1 MLMNKILLALSG
13 ISLFLLVML
22 MFLFSPSE
30 AGPFGILLF
39 FVLSYVFFLGLAVF
53 CCRLFFTMLGRVNK
67 IHSGNLR
74 AKSFRYGSIV
84 ALAPVFLLLCVS
96 FGGLSIPVVLL
107 VVLIEAAL
115 LFLASRNIV

>member
-30 AGPFGILLF
+30 AGPFGILFF

-53 CCRLFFTMLGRVNK
+53 CCRLFFTLLGRVNK

-74 AKSFRYGSIV
+74 TKSFRYGSIV
-84 ALAPVFLLLCVS
+84 ALAPVFLLLCIS

-107 VVLIEAAL
+107 VVLIEFAL